1 MRRKFVLSTYV
12 ATTYDEKI
20 ILFGMKLYL
29 KNSKDFSWNGRYY
42 LYNRSTQEK
51 RKKKM
56 TIGNILSVEY
66 GTGEKF
72 VGRVV
77 SFKYMPGERLLFT
90 MEIENVGFRSM
101 YLDKCKVCDYIGF
114 AN

>member
-1 MRRKFVLSTYV
+1 
-12 ATTYDEKI
+12 
-20 ILFGMKLYL
+20 
-29 KNSKDFSWNGRYY
+29 
-42 LYNRSTQEK
+42 
-51 RKKKM
+51 M

-72 VGRVV
+72 TGKVV
-77 SFKYMPGERLLFT
+77 SFKYMNGNRLLFT

-101 YLDKCKVCDYIGF
+101 YLDKCVVCDYIGF